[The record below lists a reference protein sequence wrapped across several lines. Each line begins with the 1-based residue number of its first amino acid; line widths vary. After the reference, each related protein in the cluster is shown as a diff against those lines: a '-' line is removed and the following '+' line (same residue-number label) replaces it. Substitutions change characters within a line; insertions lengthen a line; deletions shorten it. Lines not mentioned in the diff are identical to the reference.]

1 LSDSAIYYDIEHHF
15 MTTAT
20 ARPRRPLVIVESPA
34 KAKTIGKILGSDF
47 IVEAS
52 YGHVRDLPE
61 GADDVPKDLQD
72 QEWAT
77 LGIDVA
83 NGFKLLYVVS
93 PEKRKQVAVLKKALA
108 EADALYLATDG
119 DREGEA
125 ISWHLVELL
134 EPKVP
139 VHRLVFHEITRTAIE
154 AGMKNAHAIDA
165 ALVDAQETRRIVD
178 RLVGFKVSP
187 LLWHKIAFGL
197 SAGRVQSVALRLLV
211 ERERERMAF
220 RSAQWWDLTGDFD
233 ASEVKESGFRA
244 TLTSVGG
251 IRLVR
256 GGDFDP
262 TAGRLAKTDLLLLD
276 GDAATALQDRL
287 ARETFTVAS
296 REDEPYKASPK
307 APFTTSSLQQ
317 EAGRKLSGFTAKRTM
332 KAAQRLYEAGYIT
345 YMRTDSTHLA
355 DEAVMGIRKAVE
367 RLYGMEYVPALPRH
381 YKTKVA
387 NAQEAHEAIRPAG
400 TDMPSPESLRPELG
414 DDEYRLYELIWKRT
428 VASQMADARG
438 QSTTLKLASTSATG
452 PVAVF
457 HVAGRTI
464 EFAGFTRAYVEGSD
478 DPEGDLAATD
488 TILPAVAVG
497 DQINCNGLEIHS
509 HDTQPRARYT
519 EASLTKKLEQLGIGR
534 PSTYASIIDTLLVR
548 EYCRKRGTALVPTW
562 TGFAIAQ
569 LMSEGLPH
577 LVDYEFTAQLE
588 EQLDAISRGKQ
599 DRLDFL
605 TRFYFGDGR
614 PGLEDFLDDLEKT
627 IDPRQACSV
636 KLPSGI
642 VVRVGKHGPFIQFEG
657 KNLSLPPE
665 DRLAPDELTDEVVA
679 TLAAGDQPLGLCPK
693 TKKPVYKK
701 LGPHGS
707 YVQLGDNGDP
717 EIKRCSLLKGMTL
730 EDVDLAMALRLLE
743 LPRTLGVHPEVGKP
757 VTARIGK
764 HGPYIAC
771 GEETRSLPA
780 DLSPLDVTCE
790 QAMDLLAVPKPAGKG
805 ARSKAITIR
814 TLGDSSVTG
823 KPIEIKDGK
832 FGLYVTDGKTN
843 ATLPKDTPPE
853 AVTLDQALEMIATR
867 PPKKR
872 RRR

>member
-1 LSDSAIYYDIEHHF
+1 MSSA
-15 MTTAT
+15 A

-34 KAKTIGKILGSDF
+34 KAKTIGKILGDDF

-61 GADDVPKDLQD
+61 GADDVPKELQD

-77 LGIDVA
+77 LGVDVA
-83 NGFKLLYVVS
+83 NGFKPHYVVTA
-93 PEKRKQVAVLKKALA
+93 EKRKRVATLKRALS

-125 ISWHLVELL
+125 ISWHLVQLL

-139 VHRLVFHEITRTAIE
+139 VHRLVFHEITRKAIE
-154 AGMKNAHAIDA
+154 AGMKNTRAIDA

-187 LLWHKIAFGL
+187 LLWHKIAYGL

-211 ERERERMAF
+211 ERERERMVF
-220 RSAQWWDLTGDFD
+220 QSAQWWDLTGAFG
-233 ASEVKESGFRA
+233 ESGEKEGGFAA

-251 IRLVR
+251 IRLAR

-262 TAGRLAKTDLLLLD
+262 TTGRLEKTDLLLLD
-276 GDAATALQDRL
+276 CDAAATLRDRL
-287 ARETFTVAS
+287 ARETFTVSS

-317 EAGRKLSGFTAKRTM
+317 EASRKLSGFTAKRTM
-332 KAAQRLYEAGYIT
+332 QAAQRLYEAGYIT

-355 DEAVMGIRKAVE
+355 EEAVAGIRMAVE
-367 RLYGMEYVPALPRH
+367 RLYGAEYVPAAARH
-381 YKTKVA
+381 YQTNVA

-400 TDMPSPESLRPELG
+400 TEMPSPESLRAELG
-414 DDEYRLYELIWKRT
+414 DDEFRLYDLIWKRT

-438 QSTTLKLASTSATG
+438 HSTTLKLASTSTTG
-452 PVAVF
+452 PAAVF

-464 EFAGFTRAYVEGSD
+464 DFAGFTRAYVEGSD
-478 DPEGDLAATD
+478 DPEGDLAAKD
-488 TILPAVAVG
+488 TILPALAVG
-497 DQINCNGLEIHS
+497 DQICCHRLEANS

-534 PSTYASIIDTLLVR
+534 PSTYASIIDTLLDR
-548 EYCRKRGTALVPTW
+548 EYARKRGTALVPTW
-562 TGFAIAQ
+562 TGFAITQ

-588 EQLDAISRGKQ
+588 EQLDAISHGKQ
-599 DRLDFL
+599 DRLEFL
-605 TRFYFGDGR
+605 TRFYGGDGR
-614 PGLEDFLDDLEKT
+614 QGLEELLTDLEESV
-627 IDPRQACSV
+627 DRRAACSV
-636 KLPSGI
+636 QIPSGI
-642 VVRVGKHGPFIQFEG
+642 VVRIGKYGPFVESDG

-665 DRLAPDELTDEVVA
+665 DRLAPDELTEGFLA
-679 TLAAGDQPLGLCPK
+679 TLAAGDQPLGSCPK
-693 TKKPVYKK
+693 TGKPVYKK
-701 LGPHGS
+701 SGRYGD
-707 YVQLGDNGDP
+707 YVQLGNNDDAD
-717 EIKRCSLLKGMTL
+717 KKTCSLLKNMTL
-730 EDVDLAMALRLLE
+730 DEIDLAMALRLLE
-743 LPRTLGVHPEVGKP
+743 LPRTLGDHPETGAP
-757 VTARIGK
+757 VVALAGK
-764 HGPYIAC
+764 HGPYVRC

-780 DLSPLDVTCE
+780 SISPLEVTLT
-790 QAMDLLAVPKPAGKG
+790 QAIELLAQPKATGKG
-805 ARSKAITIR
+805 ARGKATTIR
-814 TLGDSSVTG
+814 VLGKSPATG

-843 ATLPKDTPPE
+843 ATLPKDASSD
-853 AVTLDQALEMIATR
+853 AVTLEQALELIANH
-867 PPKKR
+867 PKKR